1 MRCPVCQARFRAT
14 RRCSRCGADLEPL
27 MLLAA
32 MAWRLRQ
39 SARQA
44 LASGQFDLAA
54 RLAAQAQAAHQ
65 TRAADSLSTLSRWLS
80 DFVKHSS

>member
-1 MRCPVCQARFRAT
+1 
-14 RRCSRCGADLEPL
+14 

-65 TRAADSLSTLSRWLS
+65 TRAADSLSDGAAGIAPDRLLPPPPLRPARRY
-80 DFVKHSS
+80 